1 MKNCWQLEN
10 DKINTGRHKKE
21 FKVFNH
27 VMKKWLKVGEFSSLT
42 ASYGWNK
49 SNSVP
54 AFVTAMM
61 MVIRMC
67 LCWCNW
73 CLSWHLISLNQWC
86 WWGLLYVCPQ
96 QWVFCFNSSIFLF
109 YILLMFTSY
118 TSNSLLPTGYLL
130 LLLITRDYDT
140 ALWIW
145 TYSPLSWIE

>member
-1 MKNCWQLEN
+1 
-10 DKINTGRHKKE
+10 
-21 FKVFNH
+21 
-27 VMKKWLKVGEFSSLT
+27 MKKWLKVGEFSSLT

-61 MVIRMC
+61 MVLRMC

-86 WWGLLYVCPQ
+86 WWGLYVHNSESAVTIQ
-96 QWVFCFNSSIFLF
+96 VFY
-109 YILLMFTSY
+109 YILIMFTSY

-145 TYSPLSWIE
+145 TYSLLYCPELSNCDWLLSKGVILTDSG